1 MTNFSDIY
9 QDFPIVGVVFS
20 RATDCYTVGSMNVNK
35 KSEGHYLCSVC
46 FDLICIDMYLPN
58 ILKVKCVPA

>member
-35 KSEGHYLCSVC
+35 KSEGHITYVV
-46 FDLICIDMYLPN
+46 FVFI
-58 ILKVKCVPA
+58 